1 MSFPVFDLHCD
12 TSEFLLGHSKNEV
25 GSLRRN
31 NGHIDLERASKLPGY
46 CQCFGCFTTP
56 AMEEWFGLSPIVIFE
71 RELATIQR
79 EVSKNQDLISLVYT
93 PDEIEANRAAGKM
106 SAVLTIEGPAGFGFD
121 PELLEDLYQIG
132 FRITSLGW
140 NESNPLTGSHM
151 TGEGL
156 SDLGRTYVREAQR
169 LGMVVDVSHISDKG
183 FWDIMDITSAPI
195 VATHSNSRTVWNH
208 TRNLTDEMFLAICQ
222 TGGVA
227 GFNQYAEF
235 IGEHPTLDTVCDHIL
250 HFLELDPS
258 GKHIALGGDL
268 DGCDALSEGFT
279 GVESYPAMAQ
289 RLLERGVSQETV
301 MDIFWNNAMG
311 VMRTAVC
318 NHKESL

>member
-12 TSEFLLGHSKNEV
+12 TSEFLLGHSKNEA

-121 PELLEDLYQIG
+121 PELLENLYQIG

-156 SDLGRTYVREAQR
+156 SDLGRIYVR
-169 LGMVVDVSHISDKG
+169 
-183 FWDIMDITSAPI
+183 
-195 VATHSNSRTVWNH
+195 
-208 TRNLTDEMFLAICQ
+208 
-222 TGGVA
+222 
-227 GFNQYAEF
+227 
-235 IGEHPTLDTVCDHIL
+235 
-250 HFLELDPS
+250 
-258 GKHIALGGDL
+258 
-268 DGCDALSEGFT
+268 
-279 GVESYPAMAQ
+279 
-289 RLLERGVSQETV
+289 
-301 MDIFWNNAMG
+301 
-311 VMRTAVC
+311 
-318 NHKESL
+318 